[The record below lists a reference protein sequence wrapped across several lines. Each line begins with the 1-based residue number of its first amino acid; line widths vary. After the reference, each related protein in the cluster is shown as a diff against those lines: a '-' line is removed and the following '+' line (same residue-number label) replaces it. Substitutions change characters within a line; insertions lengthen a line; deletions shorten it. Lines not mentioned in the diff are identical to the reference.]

1 MEIKRGVIAAAGRG
15 TRFLPVVKGYPKEL
29 VAILDKPNIQ
39 YLVEEMVG
47 AGIEEIV
54 IIHRHGD
61 NKIKKYFT
69 PDPELEKFLKDSGKE
84 ELLLSLQYLWK
95 KVKVWKFIPQGRSL
109 PYGNASPALAAKG
122 FLGSDPFVF
131 MFGDDML
138 IEDSPGEYV
147 SHLINIFKK
156 YQPAAVM
163 GVQEVPWEEID
174 RYGSVKYIKD
184 KNYPNRISAIF
195 EKLPIDKAL
204 SNFAQFGRFVFS
216 SKLFEAIAKQ
226 KLGKGNELW
235 LTDSNNIL
243 AKDDIVIAE
252 PIKKGEWVTT
262 GDPLR
267 WLKINIKM
275 GLRNKEMKK
284 DLAEFIKSL

>member
-1 MEIKRGVIAAAGRG
+1 MQIKKGVIAAAGRG

-47 AGIEEIV
+47 AGIEEIAIV
-54 IIHRHGD
+54 HRHGD

-69 PDPELEKFLKDSGKE
+69 PDLELEKFLKESGKE
-84 ELLLSLQYLWK
+84 KFLESLRYIWK
-95 KVKVWKFIPQGRSL
+95 KVKLWRFIPQGKSL

-122 FLGSDPFVF
+122 FLGKDPFVF

-138 IEDSPGEYV
+138 IEDSPGGYI
-147 SHLINIFKK
+147 SHLIDIFQK

-163 GVQEVPWEEID
+163 GVQEVPWEEIS
-174 RYGSVKYIKD
+174 RYGSVKYMKD

-195 EKLPIDKAL
+195 EKLSADKAL
-204 SNFAQFGRFVFS
+204 SNFAQFGRFIFS
-216 SKLFEAIAKQ
+216 PKLFEAIAKQ
-226 KLGKGNELW
+226 KLGKNNELW
-235 LTDSNNIL
+235 LADSNNIL
-243 AKDDIVIAE
+243 AKEDVVIAE

-275 GLRNKEMKK
+275 GLRDKEMKK
-284 DLAEFIKSL
+284 DLSQFIKGL